1 MARNTRTKT
10 FGVASVVVGIVTA
23 TVAVRSA
30 LGALAK
36 AAPAGGTV
44 PAGGAAPAGGTAPVG
59 GATEAAERHCKPGQR
74 DC

>member
-36 AAPAGGTV
+36 EAPAGGTV
-44 PAGGAAPAGGTAPVG
+44 PAGGTAPVG
-59 GATEAAERHCKPGQR
+59 GATETAERHCKPGQR